1 MSKNEEKP
9 KDVTVESSKN
19 IITYFKD
26 NYKNLLFPLI
36 SIIIAMVIA
45 IFFVMWALNSDFASS
60 GAALFKA
67 IWKGSFGSKF
77 SFTETLTYTTPLI
90 LSGLANAIAFR
101 TGLFN
106 IGVEGQ
112 IQVGMITA
120 TAVGLL
126 PNIPHPIHILL
137 VLGAGTLAGAIWGAI
152 PGYLKAKTGT
162 NEVVNTIMMNY
173 IALYL
178 SNYIVMNPLNLKG
191 QASTPLIKD
200 SAMLSHFMGANFRV
214 NTGLFIAIA
223 FVALIYIL
231 LWKTTTGYELRAVG
245 LNPMAAEYGGIN
257 IKKNIVLAMA
267 ISGAIAGLTGAV
279 HISGVQRQTFSLPNL
294 SGMGFD
300 GMAVALLA
308 KSHPIGVVFSALL
321 FGALQSSALTLQVA
335 KIPKEIISLVQAIII
350 IFVAADYVYKWLG
363 EKRKKKEAMVK

>member
-9 KDVTVESSKN
+9 KDVNKESSKN
-19 IITYFKD
+19 IITFFKD
-26 NYKNLLFPLI
+26 SYKNILFPLI
-36 SIIIAMVIA
+36 SILFAIIIA
-45 IFFVMWALNSDFASS
+45 IFFVMWAKNAGFIES
-60 GAALFKA
+60 GASLFKA

-77 SFTETLTYTTPLI
+77 SITETLTYTTPLI

-120 TAVGLL
+120 AAVGLL
-126 PNIPHPIHILL
+126 PNLPHPVHIVLILL
-137 VLGAGTLAGAIWGAI
+137 IGTLAGGIWGAI

-178 SNYIVMNPLNLKG
+178 SNYIVMYPLNLKG
-191 QASTPLIKD
+191 QACTPLIKQ
-200 SAMLSHFMGANFRV
+200 SAMLSHFMGANYRLS
-214 NTGLFIAIA
+214 TGIFIALA
-223 FVALIYIL
+223 FVVLIYIL

-279 HISGVQRQTFSLPNL
+279 HISGVQRQALSLPNL

-321 FGALQSSALTLQVA
+321 FGALQSSALTLQMA
-335 KIPKEIISLVQAIII
+335 KIPKEIISLIQAVII
-350 IFVAADYVYKWLG
+350 IFVAADYVYKWIG
-363 EKRKKKEAMVK
+363 EKRKKKEALVK